1 MGGVYVELNEY
12 DKAIE
17 CCEKSLKF
25 SQKEAAP
32 FFVLASAYNGKK
44 TLIRQWNIMKRHLN

>member
-1 MGGVYVELNEY
+1 MNEY